1 MVSEKLTVI
10 NKMGFHMRPASV
22 FVQAMAKYK
31 SDINIVFNGKNIDGK
46 SIMNVMAA
54 CMKCGAEIEIQ
65 CTGEDEA
72 AMLKEASDLVKS
84 GLGDES

>member
-10 NKMGFHMRPASV
+10 NKMGFHMRPASM

-31 SDINIVFNGKNIDGK
+31 SNINIVFNGKNIDGK

-54 CMKCGAEIEIQ
+54 CMKCGSEIEIQ
-65 CTGEDEA
+65 CDGPDEKEMLAEA
-72 AMLKEASDLVKS
+72 AGLVKS
-84 GLGDES
+84 GLGEN